1 MRILKGDIRNGS
13 CHSKKNRKE
22 KKTVVDDGARFD
34 LYSNV
39 LLLYK

>member
-1 MRILKGDIRNGS
+1 MEVVIQ
-13 CHSKKNRKE
+13 KKIGKK